1 MPWELLVAQFGPA
14 LLAEGL
20 VQQADLDAFAG
31 LCHDGTTVF
40 FAPVMVSSW
49 GRSPK
54 VSEDRGCSTSAGY
67 DGQWR

>member
-20 VQQADLDAFAG
+20 VQQADLEAFAG

-40 FAPVMVSSW
+40 FASSW
-49 GRSPK
+49 
-54 VSEDRGCSTSAGY
+54 
-67 DGQWR
+67 